1 MAEENVFER
10 VEHPDDPHRCQAV
23 GGQGQCPF
31 KGMIGIDGKR
41 GQYCPRHVPKSESTG
56 QAATKGVDLLRNYR
70 FSMKFQPRID
80 ELANNEKIKSLREE
94 IALVRLVMETI
105 VNRCGD
111 EYDLAL
117 EAERIQ
123 RLAEQ
128 LNKLVQ
134 ACHKIEESTGQLL
147 DKTVVIN
154 IGSMMV
160 GILEKYVPDKS
171 ILDVVGAEIYEAITK
186 SSSREIEVGSS
197 SK

>member
-10 VEHPDDPHRCQAV
+10 VEHPDDPHRCQAT

-41 GQYCPRHVPKSESTG
+41 TSYCPRHTSGKAEPRVNASSGK
-56 QAATKGVDLLRNYR
+56 DLLRNYR

-94 IALVRLVMETI
+94 IALVRMVMETI
-105 VNRCGD
+105 VNRCKD
-111 EYDLAL
+111 EYDLCL
-117 EAERIQ
+117 EADRIQ
-123 RLAEQ
+123 KLAEQ

-134 ACHKIEESTGQLL
+134 SCHKIEESTGQLL

-186 SSSREIEVGSS
+186 SSSGQIESGAG
-197 SK
+197 